1 MIGLAVV
8 IAIVVAT
15 AIFTSLIVF
24 SAPLIAKAARC
35 GKLKYFNIRYRDVY
49 SNKFCRAHL
58 VGKVDKFK
66 HKVMYVVEIH
76 PKDAAKAYAWAVPE
90 TKLYEGHLLE
100 KGKFYKLAFKEELY
114 D

>member
-1 MIGLAVV
+1 MIGLTMV

-15 AIFTSLIVF
+15 EIFTRLIAF

-35 GKLKYFNIRYRDVY
+35 GKLKYFNIRYRDVH
-49 SNKFCRAHL
+49 SNKFCRARL
-58 VGKVDKFK
+58 VGKVDWLDN
-66 HKVMYVVEIH
+66 KVLYVVEIH
-76 PKDAAKAYAWAVPE
+76 PKDAAKACAWTVPE

-100 KGKFYKLAFKEELY
+100 KGKFYRLAFKEALY

>member
-8 IAIVVAT
+8 AT
-15 AIFTSLIVF
+15 AMFTSLIVF
-24 SAPLIAKAARC
+24 SEPLIAKAARC

-58 VGKVDKFK
+58 VGKVDRLDN
-66 HKVMYVVEIH
+66 KVLYVVEIH
-76 PKDAAKAYAWAVPE
+76 HKDAAKACAWTVSE

-100 KGKFYKLAFKEELY
+100 EGKFYKLAFKEELY

>member
-1 MIGLAVV
+1 MGAIMIWLAAE
-8 IAIVVAT
+8 IAVLVA
-15 AIFTSLIVF
+15 AGLIVF
-24 SAPLIAKAARC
+24 VARSTAKAARC
-35 GKLKYFNIRYRDVY
+35 GKPKYFNIGYRPAY
-49 SNKFCRAHL
+49 GIEFCRAHL

-100 KGKFYKLAFKEELY
+100 KGRFYRYAFKEELY
-114 D
+114 G